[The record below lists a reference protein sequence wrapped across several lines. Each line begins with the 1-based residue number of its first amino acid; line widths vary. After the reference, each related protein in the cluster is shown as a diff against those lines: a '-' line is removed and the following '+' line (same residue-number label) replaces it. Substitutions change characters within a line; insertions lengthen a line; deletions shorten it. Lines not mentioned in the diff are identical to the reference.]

1 VQAKKQ
7 AIRVPTPLP
16 PEHTRWKKGQS
27 GNPSGYSR
35 RRRLSDAVARAIE
48 AQGLD
53 SPIAQTLLAM
63 ALGDKDK
70 LEGRTPEFQWFK
82 LLVEMV
88 DGETG
93 TPDEQRPRPHSIEDE
108 PGDDTGQSSAV
119 GSAEDPDPAP

>member
-1 VQAKKQ
+1 
-7 AIRVPTPLP
+7 VPFPNESTQF
-16 PEHTRWKKGQS
+16 KKGQS

-35 RRRLSDAVARAIE
+35 RRRLADALVRAIE
-48 AQGLD
+48 EQGQS
-53 SPIAQTLLAM
+53 SPIVQTLLAM

-70 LEGRTPEFQWFK
+70 LDGRTPEFPWFK

-108 PGDDTGQSSAV
+108 PGDDTGQPPAV
-119 GSAEDPDPAP
+119 GGPEGPDPAP